1 MQTQPE
7 GALNRRTVMLK
18 SSDAPL
24 FITATEAASRIG
36 VSVDTIRRYCRD
48 GTYKAEQRHTSR
60 GVKWFVD
67 ARALPAQSV
76 PENAPGI
83 VDDAPAVAPVSD
95 GVVAA
100 LTAHIDD
107 LRTQL
112 SAQSTAHADAIAQ
125 LREAHTAE
133 LARLIDAHARL
144 REDHSREVATL
155 RDVNR
160 DQFVILERLSVPRLA
175 DSQSTAPRP
184 WWRLW

>member
-1 MQTQPE
+1 
-7 GALNRRTVMLK
+7 MLQQG
-18 SSDAPL
+18 SRVAV
-24 FITATEAASRIG
+24 TASEAAHILG
-36 VSVDTIRRYCRD
+36 KSVETVRHRLKQGTLSGFRKDTGD
-48 GTYKAEQRHTSR
+48 GRS
-60 GVKWFVD
+60 VWFVD
-67 ARALPAQSV
+67 VSALPAQPL

-83 VDDAPAVAPVSD
+83 VDDAPDVTPVSD

-107 LRTQL
+107 LRVQL
-112 SAQSTAHADAIAQ
+112 SSQSTAHADAIAQ

-133 LARLIDAHARL
+133 LARLIDA
-144 REDHSREVATL
+144 HSREVATL

>member
-1 MQTQPE
+1 
-7 GALNRRTVMLK
+7 MLK
-18 SSDAPL
+18 SSNAPL

-83 VDDAPAVAPVSD
+83 ADDAPAVAPASD
-95 GVVAA
+95 GVVEA

-107 LRTQL
+107 LRGQL
-112 SAQSTAHADAIAQ
+112 SAQSTAHA
-125 LREAHTAE
+125 AE
-133 LARLIDAHARL
+133 ITRLVDVQSEQIARL
-144 REDHSREVATL
+144 REDHAREVATL

-160 DQFVILERLSVPRLA
+160 DQFVILERLSVPRLP
-175 DSQSTAPRP
+175 DSQSTTARP

>member
-1 MQTQPE
+1 M
-7 GALNRRTVMLK
+7 LN

-76 PENAPGI
+76 PQDAPGI
-83 VDDAPAVAPVSD
+83 VDDAPDVTPVSD
-95 GVVAA
+95 GIVEA

-112 SAQSTAHADAIAQ
+112 AAQADTIAQ
-125 LREAHTAE
+125 LREAHTE
-133 LARLIDAHARL
+133 EIARLIDAQSEQIARL
-144 REDHSREVATL
+144 REDHAREIATL

-160 DQFVILERLSVPRLA
+160 DQYAILERLSVPRLA
-175 DSQSTAPRP
+175 DSQSTTPRP
-184 WWRLW
+184 WWKMW

>member
-1 MQTQPE
+1 
-7 GALNRRTVMLK
+7 MLK

-67 ARALPAQSV
+67 ARALPAQPV
-76 PENAPGI
+76 PDVTQDIA
-83 VDDAPAVAPVSD
+83 DDSQEVAPVSD

-107 LRTQL
+107 LRVQL
-112 SAQSTAHADAIAQ
+112 SAQSTTHADALAQ
-125 LREAHTAE
+125 LREGHTAE
-133 LARLIDAHARL
+133 LSRLIDAQSEQIARL
-144 REDHSREVATL
+144 REDHAREVATL

-184 WWRLW
+184 WWRVW